1 MYNIASGKNVYIGD
15 ILKRIKKITN
25 CKIIRKK
32 NYRTIKEPKINI
44 GRIKKE
50 FNFKTKYNL
59 ISYIN
64 ELLDSQKKLIK

>member
-32 NYRTIKEPKINI
+32 IIEQSK
-44 GRIKKE
+44 
-50 FNFKTKYNL
+50 
-59 ISYIN
+59 
-64 ELLDSQKKLIK
+64 SQKLI